1 MFFFTKVYI
10 LLLKG
15 KAPKKEIVII
25 ETKLPLNPTHSYHLF
40 MLVDIFFLWFSVCL
54 QHYELF
60 IRLWNP
66 FKGFKVPEGLLYS
79 ELLGH
84 IQIDKVNVDSLSFQ
98 KVQYSASQ
106 AIWVVWHAYE
116 YYAQLNNTQIVLIF
130 G

>member
-1 MFFFTKVYI
+1 M
-10 LLLKG
+10 
-15 KAPKKEIVII
+15 
-25 ETKLPLNPTHSYHLF
+25 
-40 MLVDIFFLWFSVCL
+40 
-54 QHYELF
+54 
-60 IRLWNP
+60 
-66 FKGFKVPEGLLYS
+66 PEGLLYS

>member
-60 IRLWNP
+60 IRL
-66 FKGFKVPEGLLYS
+66 
-79 ELLGH
+79 
-84 IQIDKVNVDSLSFQ
+84 
-98 KVQYSASQ
+98 
-106 AIWVVWHAYE
+106 
-116 YYAQLNNTQIVLIF
+116 
-130 G
+130 